1 MTEADNSVAVVC
13 VPMFN
18 GACILELVLTLT
30 IQYPAPS
37 PLVGDGFALTLL
49 RVVCSALLCFCS
61 RRLYYLWKCSYAR
74 HMKARATA
82 IQ

>member
-18 GACILELVLTLT
+18 GAWILELVLTLT

-37 PLVGDGFALTLL
+37 PLFGDSF
-49 RVVCSALLCFCS
+49 VS
-61 RRLYYLWKCSYAR
+61 RFFVLSVRLYFAFVRAAFTTCGNAP
-74 HMKARATA
+74 MRAT
-82 IQ
+82 